1 MSGDLNVLPTR
12 EHAERCL
19 VPPNVGTKG
28 EANGGMTG
36 PENRKCTPYLGS
48 GPGSTPLDLP
58 LSDGL
63 GGAGFVGDADQL
75 YEKYEHSGTK
85 T

>member
-1 MSGDLNVLPTR
+1 LANAQILLEEQVNPGF
-12 EHAERCL
+12 

-63 GGAGFVGDADQL
+63 GGAGLVGDADQL
-75 YEKYEHSGTK
+75 YENCEHAGTK
-85 T
+85 K